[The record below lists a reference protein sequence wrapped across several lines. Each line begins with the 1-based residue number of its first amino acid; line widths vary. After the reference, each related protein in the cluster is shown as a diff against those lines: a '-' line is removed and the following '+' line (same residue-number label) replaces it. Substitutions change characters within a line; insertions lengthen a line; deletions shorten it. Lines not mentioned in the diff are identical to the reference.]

1 MNISLKGKMYHS
13 LLLFDRIDNK
23 NSHSILEVLKVQIEL
38 IKGHGSGNDFL
49 LIDEI
54 SNPYSFSEDERA
66 NLARLLCNRNTDLGA
81 DGILFIMKSDHADG
95 RMRVFNADG
104 SEASMCGN
112 GLRLVARY
120 VCEMLEVNE
129 AVIETMKADLKV
141 SKQADVYPDVATYQ
155 VEISPVS
162 FRLSDLPLEL
172 NAPSLINEKIP
183 ALSEELTFTA
193 LAVPNPHLI
202 SIVGTEQIKSDVQKN
217 ISEGVNG
224 PNELFPDGV
233 NVSFVKSIEPRA
245 IYVNTYE
252 RGVGFTNACG
262 TAMSA
267 SSLVTC
273 LQGLNDLESTI
284 NVYNNG
290 GKVQC
295 VVHNYDEHYSI
306 DLIGNATYLYQASIE
321 ADLERETF
329 AVASKS
335 DLSEQQAYEKLQS
348 DAQQFLKKVM
358 EG

>member
-1 MNISLKGKMYHS
+1 MA
-13 LLLFDRIDNK
+13 
-23 NSHSILEVLKVQIEL
+23 EVFVVQIDL

-54 SNPYSFSEDERA
+54 TNSYSFSEDERA
-66 NLARLLCNRNTDLGA
+66 ELATLLCDRNSELGA
-81 DGILFIMKSDHADG
+81 DGILFIMKSNRADG
-95 RMRVFNADG
+95 RMRVFNTDG

-120 VCEMLEVNE
+120 ICEMRGLSE

-141 SKQADVYPDVATYQ
+141 SKQADIYPNVTTYQ

-162 FRLSDLPLEL
+162 FRLGDLPLNL
-172 NAPSLINEKIP
+172 NEPNLINEKIP
-183 ALSEELTFTA
+183 ELSQELTFSA

-202 SIVGTEQIKSDVQKN
+202 SIVETEQLKSGVQKG
-217 ISEGVNG
+217 ISEKVNN

-233 NVSFVKSIEPRA
+233 NVSFVKSLEKGS
-245 IYVNTYE
+245 IYVNTFE

-273 LQGLNDLESTI
+273 LQGLNNVDEII

-295 VVHNYDEHYSI
+295 VVHENDENYYI
-306 DLIGNATYLYQASIE
+306 DLIGNATYLYQAKVE
-321 ADLERETF
+321 VERGLKTF
-329 AVASKS
+329 EVSSKENFA
-335 DLSEQQAYEKLQS
+335 EQQTYEKLQAE
-348 DAQQFLKKVM
+348 AQAYLK
-358 EG
+358 GPGL

>member
-1 MNISLKGKMYHS
+1 MA
-13 LLLFDRIDNK
+13 
-23 NSHSILEVLKVQIEL
+23 EVFVVQIDL

-54 SNPYSFSEDERA
+54 TNSYSFSEEERA
-66 NLARLLCNRNTDLGA
+66 ELATLLCDRNSELGA
-81 DGILFIMKSDHADG
+81 DGILFIMKSNRADG
-95 RMRVFNADG
+95 RMRVFNTDG

-120 VCEMLEVNE
+120 ICEMRGLSE

-141 SKQADVYPDVATYQ
+141 SKQADIYPNVTTYQ

-162 FRLSDLPLEL
+162 FRLGDLPLNL
-172 NAPSLINEKIP
+172 NEPNLINENIQE
-183 ALSEELTFTA
+183 LSQELTFSA

-202 SIVGTEQIKSDVQKN
+202 SIVETEQLKSGVQKE
-217 ISEGVNG
+217 ISEKVNN

-233 NVSFVKSIEPRA
+233 NVSFVKSLDEGS
-245 IYVNTYE
+245 IYVNTFE

-273 LQGLNDLESTI
+273 LQGLNNVDEII

-295 VVHNYDEHYSI
+295 VVHENDENYYI
-306 DLIGNATYLYQASIE
+306 DLIGNATYLYQAKVE
-321 ADLERETF
+321 VEWELKTF
-329 AVASKS
+329 EVSSKEKFA
-335 DLSEQQAYEKLQS
+335 EQQTYEKLQAE
-348 DAQQFLKKVM
+348 AQAYLK
-358 EG
+358 GPGL

>member
-1 MNISLKGKMYHS
+1 MQ
-13 LLLFDRIDNK
+13 ID
-23 NSHSILEVLKVQIEL
+23 L
-38 IKGHGSGNDFL
+38 IKGHGSSNDFL

-54 SNPYSFSEDERA
+54 SNSYSFSENERA
-66 NLARLLCNRNTDLGA
+66 ALARLLCNRETKLGA
-81 DGILFIMKSDHADG
+81 DGILFVMKSNHADG

-120 VCEMLEVNE
+120 ICEMLHLND

-141 SKQADVYPDVATYQ
+141 SKQPDLYPNVATYQ

-162 FRLSDLPLEL
+162 FQLSDLPLQL
-172 NAPSLINEKIP
+172 NQPILLNEKIP
-183 ALSEELTFTA
+183 ALSEELSFTA

-202 SIVGTEQIKSDVQKN
+202 SIVEANVFKMNIQKQL
-217 ISEGVNG
+217 SEYVNG
-224 PNELFPDGV
+224 PNSFFSDGV
-233 NVSFVKSIEPRA
+233 NVSFVNTINKGN
-245 IYVNTYE
+245 IYVRTFE

-273 LQGLNDLESTI
+273 LQELNDFETII

-295 VVHNYDEHYSI
+295 VVHDDAGKYTI
-306 DLIGNATYLYQASIE
+306 DLIGNAIYLYQASVNI
-321 ADLERETF
+321 DLGGGAFSLITHN
-329 AVASKS
+329 
-335 DLSEQQAYEKLQS
+335 DYTEQTAYEKLQE
-348 DAQQFLKKVM
+348 DALQFIEQTMK
-358 EG
+358 G

>member
-1 MNISLKGKMYHS
+1 MKTYHS
-13 LLLFDRIDNK
+13 GGK
-23 NSHSILEVLKVQIEL
+23 TVQIDL

-54 SNPYSFSEDERA
+54 SNHYTFTEEERA
-66 NLARLLCNRNTDLGA
+66 NLAKILCNRDSQLGA
-81 DGILFIMKSDHADG
+81 DGILFVMNSGHADG

-120 VCEMLEVNE
+120 ICELKGMNE
-129 AVIETMKADLKV
+129 AVIETMKANLKV
-141 SKQADVYPDVATYQ
+141 SKHADIYPQVHTYQ
-155 VEISPVS
+155 VEISPVL
-162 FRLSDLPLEL
+162 FELKALPLNL
-172 NAPSLINEKIP
+172 NKPTLFNERIKE
-183 ALSEELTFTA
+183 LSEELRFTA

-202 SIVGTEQIKSDVQKN
+202 SIVETEQLQNQIQKQL
-217 ISEGVNG
+217 SEQVNG

-233 NVSFVKSIEPRA
+233 NVSFVKPLEKGS
-245 IYVNTYE
+245 IYVRTFE

-273 LQGLNDLESTI
+273 LTELNEYEKVI

-295 VVHNYDEHYSI
+295 VVHKFDDTYTI
-306 DLIGNATYLYQASIE
+306 DLIGNATYLYHASLQVNIE
-321 ADLERETF
+321 EANFSVSSR
-329 AVASKS
+329 S
-335 DLSEQQAYEKLQS
+335 DLTEQETYEKLQA
-348 DAQQFLKKVM
+348 DAQKIIKQFL
-358 EG
+358 